1 MLSNIKIMFID
12 IDGTLAH
19 DDENFS
25 EYTKQILK
33 KAISMNK
40 IAVLCSGRSNS
51 DIIPKS
57 KSANASSI
65 VISSN
70 GSLIFDYEK
79 NIKIYES
86 PINNEAI
93 KAIWELSKN
102 NDINIT
108 FNSTRARFKSINS
121 KKNGTIVTD
130 LQQINDNITQIVLDT
145 KSEKVVEKVKKLINS
160 YPDLEIKNFINQIL
174 NSPKIFEEGFE
185 LDIANKES
193 NKGNAINQLL
203 KYLNLTKENAICFGD
218 RMNDYEMFEM
228 CGISV
233 AMENAS
239 EGLKRKASYVTL
251 SNNNDGVAKFI
262 EKYIL

>member
-1 MLSNIKIMFID
+1 MLNNIKIMFID

-19 DDENFS
+19 DDGSFS
-25 EYTKQILK
+25 EYTKEILK
-33 KAISMNK
+33 KAASINK
-40 IAVLCSGRSNS
+40 IPVLCSGRSNS
-51 DIIPKS
+51 DIIAKS
-57 KSANASSI
+57 KSSNAGPI

-79 NIKIYES
+79 NKKIYES
-86 PINNEAI
+86 SIDFEAL
-93 KAIWELSKN
+93 KSIWDLSRDT
-102 NDINIT
+102 DINIT
-108 FNSTRARFKSINS
+108 CNSTYTRFKSIHS
-121 KKNGTIVTD
+121 KKDGIVVSD
-130 LQQINDNITQIVLDT
+130 LNKINDNITQIVIDT
-145 KSEKVVEKVKKLINS
+145 KSEQSIEKIKKIVNT
-160 YPDLEIKNFINQIL
+160 YNNLEIKNFINQIL
-174 NSPKIFEEGFE
+174 NDPKVFEEGFE

-218 RMNDYEMFEM
+218 RMNDSEMFEM

-239 EGLKRKASYVTL
+239 KDLKRKASYVTL

-262 EKYIL
+262 EKCIL

>member
-1 MLSNIKIMFID
+1 MFNDIKIMFID

-19 DDENFS
+19 DDGNFS

-57 KSANASSI
+57 SSSNASSI
-65 VISSN
+65 IISSN

-79 NIKIYES
+79 NIKVFES
-86 PINNEAI
+86 SINSEFL
-93 KAIWELSKN
+93 KSIWELSKT
-102 NDINIT
+102 DEINIT
-108 FNSTRARFKSINS
+108 FNSTYTRYKTINS
-121 KKNGTIVTD
+121 KKNGIIITD
-130 LQQINDNITQIVLDT
+130 LEQINDNITQIVIDT
-145 KSEKVVEKVKKLINS
+145 KSEKSVEKIKNIINS

-174 NSPKIFEEGFE
+174 NNPKIFEEGFE

-193 NKGNAINQLL
+193 NKGNAINHLL

-218 RMNDYEMFEM
+218 RLNDAEMFEM
-228 CGISV
+228 CDVSV
-233 AMENAS
+233 AVGNAS
-239 EGLKRKASYVTL
+239 EELKRKASYVTL